1 MQHHDCYV
9 NFISWDH
16 YYVLVQTAVDM
27 HITLSRLRSGWL
39 LKLNIISYAV
49 TMLKLSVGFLI
60 NVQTLSNISVPIF
73 L

>member
-1 MQHHDCYV
+1 MQHHDSYV

-16 YYVLVQTAVDM
+16 CYVLVQTAVDM

-39 LKLNIISYAV
+39 LKLNIISYEVA
-49 TMLKLSVGFLI
+49 TLKLSVRFLI
-60 NVQTLSNISVPIF
+60 NVQTWSNISVSIF